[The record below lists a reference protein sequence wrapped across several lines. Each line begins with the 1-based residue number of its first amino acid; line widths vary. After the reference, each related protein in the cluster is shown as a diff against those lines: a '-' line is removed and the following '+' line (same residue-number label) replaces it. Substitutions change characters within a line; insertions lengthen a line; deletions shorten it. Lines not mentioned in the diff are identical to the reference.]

1 MHYSQENM
9 RGQRRRLLFLFEVEN
24 YLDFLSTSRIRRE
37 AQSKFMYDTYMTGY
51 AVFDLSLNCD
61 NKYLTV
67 RSNYLIIRLRARV
80 LYEQIVNETQPS
92 RLSR

>member
-1 MHYSQENM
+1 MHYNQEKM

-67 RSNYLIIRLRARV
+67 I
-80 LYEQIVNETQPS
+80 
-92 RLSR
+92 